1 MCRSDD
7 PSFYDPDWESI
18 EREKIVLRRDLEED
32 YADNIND
39 EEWLKNERN

>member
-7 PSFYDPDWESI
+7 ASFYDPDFEFLEQ
-18 EREKIVLRRDLEED
+18 ERLVLRRDLEED

-39 EEWLKNERN
+39 EEWLKDEK

>member
-7 PSFYDPDWESI
+7 PSFYDPEWGLLEQ
-18 EREKIVLRRDLEED
+18 EKIVLRRDLEAD

-39 EEWLKNERN
+39 EEWLKNAE